1 MSLKMKTI
9 KRVTKVL
16 SDDKL
21 RKLYSPEELAYM
33 ERQLK
38 LLKIERAI
46 RIEQRKREKGFS

>member
-1 MSLKMKTI
+1 MKTI

-21 RKLYSPEELAYM
+21 RKLYSPEEITYM

-46 RIEQRKREKGFS
+46 RIERRKREKGFS